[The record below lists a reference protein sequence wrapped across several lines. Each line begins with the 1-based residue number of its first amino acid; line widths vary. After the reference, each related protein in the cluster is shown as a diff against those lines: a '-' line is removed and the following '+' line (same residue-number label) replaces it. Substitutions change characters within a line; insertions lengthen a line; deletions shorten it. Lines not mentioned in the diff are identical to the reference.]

1 LNNKSPQAENGHI
14 DIANEIAEALM
25 KTQLSGYQSR
35 ILWVIW
41 RKTYGW
47 HKKEDIIS
55 ISQFVDLTGLRK
67 AHVCRTIN
75 ELVERKIVTKNGNKY
90 GFNKIYTY
98 WRELPKMVTVTKNG
112 NGVTNNGNK
121 SLPKMGHTKET
132 TKETITKE
140 TKEIYK
146 EIFDY
151 WISLDIVAHK
161 NLTSRQ
167 ETKIRSAL
175 KDYSKEDIKKSMIN
189 YRDVL
194 KSDKHYW
201 TKIWT
206 MENFLS
212 RGLGDFMD
220 EAMPLESFK
229 KFKQQ
234 QSNPAAIQEA
244 DPNYDADASNPRYNK
259 FS

>member
-1 LNNKSPQAENGHI
+1 MGNISPQVENGYTK
-14 DIANEIAEALM
+14 IANEIVEALM
-25 KTQLSGYQSR
+25 RTNLSSYQSR
-35 ILWVIW
+35 ILWAIW

-47 HKKEDIIS
+47 GKKEAWIS
-55 ISQFVDLTGLRK
+55 NSNFVELTGMRK
-67 AHVCRTIN
+67 QHVNRTLK
-75 ELVERKIVTKNGNKY
+75 ELKERNIVTNTGYKVA
-90 GFNKIYTY
+90 FNKIYTQ
-98 WRELPKMVTVTKNG
+98 WRQLPRQVTVTSTG
-112 NGVTNNGNK
+112 NSVTNSGSK
-121 SLPKMGHTKET
+121 VTCTGAHKRKLI
-132 TKETITKE
+132 KETITKE

-146 EIFDY
+146 EIFDH
-151 WISLDIVAHK
+151 WISLDIVSHK
-161 NLTSRQ
+161 NLTSKQ